1 MNVEV
6 LPVGKET
13 GIEETEKSLI
23 VKEQRKK
30 GYVKKRLCEEKAM

>member
-30 GYVKKRLCEEKAM
+30 RLCEEKEN